1 MDEQATVLLPWV
13 ICEGWHSSL
22 AILVTLSKVASH
34 FCDPQD
40 FGSRLNIVAE
50 GGNSDISVLQVRP
63 GVIKESRKTRHRK
76 RYNPLAMYHSS
87 YWSHC

>member
-1 MDEQATVLLPWV
+1 MDEQATVLQPWV

-34 FCDPQD
+34 FCDRLD

-50 GGNSDISVLQVRP
+50 GGNSDIFVLQVRP
-63 GVIKESRKTRHRK
+63 GIMRK
-76 RYNPLAMYHSS
+76 
-87 YWSHC
+87 